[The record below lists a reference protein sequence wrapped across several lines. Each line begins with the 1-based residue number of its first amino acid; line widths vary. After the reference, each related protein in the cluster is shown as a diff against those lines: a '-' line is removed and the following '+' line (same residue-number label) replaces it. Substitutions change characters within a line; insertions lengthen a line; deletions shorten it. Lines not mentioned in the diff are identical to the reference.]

1 MTSELSFCEQCNTL
15 LPPLPELDSGDAGGF
30 IGVKLRCTN
39 CPYEKKVDGNH
50 VVYSH
55 NIKSKANTSSIDM
68 ATIYDSAVKRTSRVS
83 CPVPECKA
91 NNPEHW
97 GSLNENGIVIQ
108 PDIMVINYND
118 SNRVSTYLCRTCGN
132 VSKVKA

>member
-15 LPPLPELDSGDAGGF
+15 LPPLPELDSGDAGL
-30 IGVKLRCTN
+30 VKLRCTN
-39 CPYEKKVDGNH
+39 CPYEKKVDGSH

-55 NIKSKANTSSIDM
+55 NIKSKANVSIIDM
-68 ATIYDSAVKRTSRVS
+68 STIYDSAVKRTSRVS
-83 CPVPECKA
+83 CPVLSCKA
-91 NNPEHW
+91 NNPEFW
-97 GSLNENGIVIQ
+97 GTLNENGIVIQ

-118 SNRVSTYLCRTCGN
+118 ANRVSTYLCRTCGN